1 MEIMQEADENFR
13 ADNMFSQ
20 EDYNYIFKDLTEND
34 IYESLLQ
41 SPNPEDLSKHFS
53 FDEFSLS
60 PLDIKTE
67 PCSPDSFTQSSC
79 SFADPDT
86 YLNNMN
92 IDEYLGSPASS
103 GQVPETPP
111 DTPPTQSG
119 SSTPPHLQEAPSL
132 APVMGQ
138 PTDTLSLSLPSSV
151 HNTGLSPTV
160 IVKTEAP
167 ETQPSPVIA
176 PAPQTLM
183 LTAEEFARLT
193 ARGVLT
199 IKTSAAAATPVV
211 PKVVPAQPL
220 PVLKA
225 PLKMA
230 TAPVG
235 ALIPATA
242 NVTTA
247 TVPVVKAERFG
258 VPKPSI
264 FYHSAVA
271 PLLQTSTDNKA
282 LKRQQR
288 MIKNRESA
296 CLSRKKRKEVSV
308 FVLRAE

>member
-1 MEIMQEADENFR
+1 ML
-13 ADNMFSQ
+13 
-20 EDYNYIFKDLTEND
+20 NYVFVFHNCSGV
-34 IYESLLQ
+34 Y
-41 SPNPEDLSKHFS
+41 DLSRCHFS
-53 FDEFSLS
+53 
-60 PLDIKTE
+60 
-67 PCSPDSFTQSSC
+67 
-79 SFADPDT
+79 
-86 YLNNMN
+86 
-92 IDEYLGSPASS
+92 
-103 GQVPETPP
+103 
-111 DTPPTQSG
+111 
-119 SSTPPHLQEAPSL
+119 
-132 APVMGQ
+132 
-138 PTDTLSLSLPSSV
+138 
-151 HNTGLSPTV
+151 
-160 IVKTEAP
+160 EAP

-271 PLLQTSTDNKA
+271 PLLQTSTD
-282 LKRQQR
+282 
-288 MIKNRESA
+288 
-296 CLSRKKRKEVSV
+296 VSELFCWCPLLINYTV
-308 FVLRAE
+308 QF